1 MEVPPDFSFFSPL
14 EDKKGGGGRG
24 FRGKINK
31 TWPAFSSSE
40 GC

>member
-1 MEVPPDFSFFSPL
+1 MEVPPEFSFFSPL
-14 EDKKGGGGRG
+14 EDKKAGRGRG

-31 TWPAFSSSE
+31 TWPAFSSSD